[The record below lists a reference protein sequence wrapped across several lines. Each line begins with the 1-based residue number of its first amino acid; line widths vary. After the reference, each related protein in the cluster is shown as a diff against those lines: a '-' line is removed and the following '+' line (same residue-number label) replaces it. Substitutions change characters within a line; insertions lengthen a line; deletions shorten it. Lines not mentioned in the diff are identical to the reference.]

1 MHKYI
6 SFIIGGLLGLGL
18 ALAVNT
24 AHDVTVD
31 QSAKIAE
38 QGERIEKLEAGILRH
53 LCFSMENGD
62 YSSPSADLLARCK
75 AR

>member
-1 MHKYI
+1 MHKFI
-6 SFIIGGLLGLGL
+6 SLIIGSLLGLGL
-18 ALAVNT
+18 ALAINT
-24 AHDVTVD
+24 AHDVTID

-38 QGERIEKLEAGILRH
+38 QGARIEKLEAGILRH

-62 YSSPSADLLARCK
+62 YPSPSADLLARCK

>member
-6 SFIIGGLLGLGL
+6 SFVIGGLLGLGF
-18 ALAVNT
+18 ALAINT
-24 AHDVTVD
+24 AHDSSLE
-31 QSAKIAE
+31 QSAIIAE
-38 QGERIEKLEAGILRH
+38 QGARIEKLEAGILRH

-62 YSSPSADLLARCK
+62 YSSPSADLLASCK

>member
-6 SFIIGGLLGLGL
+6 SFVIGSLLGLGL
-18 ALAVNT
+18 ALAINT
-24 AHDVTVD
+24 AHDVTID

-38 QGERIEKLEAGILRH
+38 QDARIEKLEAGILRH
-53 LCFSMENGD
+53 LCFSAEIGD
-62 YSSPSADLLARCK
+62 YTPSADLEARCS